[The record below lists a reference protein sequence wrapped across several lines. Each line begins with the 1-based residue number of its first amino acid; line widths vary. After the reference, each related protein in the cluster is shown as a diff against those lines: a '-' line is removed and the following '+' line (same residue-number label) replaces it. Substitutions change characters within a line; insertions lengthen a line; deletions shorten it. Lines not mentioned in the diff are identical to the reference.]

1 MFPTLDIKVDKIKT
15 ESYFKRIRWKVKKW
29 GLLPQ
34 KKIKFLAKNTIVLA
48 IFFGKSAKNW
58 PFWAISLC
66 GLFISVF
73 RVPDEKLAVHNF

>member
-48 IFFGKSAKNW
+48 IFFWK
-58 PFWAISLC
+58 ISQ
-66 GLFISVF
+66 
-73 RVPDEKLAVHNF
+73 KLAFLGN